1 VTYLGLLLVCVL
13 PPVGL
18 LARRAGTRNS
28 RPQAGDRHQLIALI
42 VLIALAVLATLPWD
56 AALIARGTWS
66 YPRAQPVGWVAGVP
80 VEELLFMVL
89 QPLLAGLWLRTRRA
103 EQPAPRPLSRSGCA
117 RAAGA
122 VGWLLIAGLG
132 ALLARSAS
140 GSYLGLLLAWSGPLL
155 ALQWAVGGDTLWAQ
169 RRLLV
174 QAAVPPTLYLWA
186 VDGLGLHLRLWQL
199 SGTRTTGL
207 HLLGLPLEEALFF
220 LLATVLI
227 AGGLLLGTDQTT
239 LTRLRSRLPSPKHP
253 TPKPMPAGVA
263 LNGAGLTMSLHEA
276 EATAWVVDENDG
288 APGGYCCIRARCP
301 GAGWSTPV
309 PLPQTLTRQPS
320 RP

>member
-1 VTYLGLLLVCVL
+1 
-13 PPVGL
+13 
-18 LARRAGTRNS
+18 
-28 RPQAGDRHQLIALI
+28 
-42 VLIALAVLATLPWD
+42 
-56 AALIARGTWS
+56 
-66 YPRAQPVGWVAGVP
+66 
-80 VEELLFMVL
+80 
-89 QPLLAGLWLRTRRA
+89 
-103 EQPAPRPLSRSGCA
+103 
-117 RAAGA
+117 
-122 VGWLLIAGLG
+122 
-132 ALLARSAS
+132 
-140 GSYLGLLLAWSGPLL
+140 
-155 ALQWAVGGDTLWAQ
+155 
-169 RRLLV
+169 
-174 QAAVPPTLYLWA
+174 
-186 VDGLGLHLRLWQL
+186 
-199 SGTRTTGL
+199 
-207 HLLGLPLEEALFF
+207 
-220 LLATVLI
+220 VLI